1 MLMALAL
8 LPVNLVPAGFE
19 ILNVGASG
27 KVEALFQYF
36 QRDVHGVPVR
46 SNNHLEGWQ
55 NRMTK
60 RARKHHLG
68 FHQFLQL
75 IINVQ
80 GKTEMVVRQI
90 DDDYTRKMSFVRRGA
105 AYGVQQRRVDCFAM
119 KLV

>member
-1 MLMALAL
+1 MALAF

-19 ILNVGASG
+19 ISNVGASG
-27 KVEALFQYF
+27 QVEALFQYF

-68 FHQFLQL
+68 FYQFLQL
-75 IINVQ
+75 IIDVQ
-80 GKTEMVVRQI
+80 GKTEMVVRQM
-90 DDDYTRKMSFVRRGA
+90 DDDHTRKMSFVRRSA
-105 AYGVQQRRVDCFAM
+105 AYEVQQRRIDCFVM

>member
-1 MLMALAL
+1 MLMALAF

-19 ILNVGASG
+19 ILNVGESG

-68 FHQFLQL
+68 FYQFLQL
-75 IINVQ
+75 IIDVQ
-80 GKTEMVVRQI
+80 GKTEMVVRQM

-105 AYGVQQRRVDCFAM
+105 AYGVQQRRVDFFAM